1 MTLGS
6 HQAAVGRSQIHITP
20 AEIRSEATGR
30 RVVSP
35 APSRQH
41 HEGKLKMSV
50 PQVRPPGTF
59 EQDLTLGQARSLVQ
73 AALKQAFPDTEF
85 QISVYDRQRLEQQE
99 AGS

>member
-1 MTLGS
+1 
-6 HQAAVGRSQIHITP
+6 
-20 AEIRSEATGR
+20 
-30 RVVSP
+30 
-35 APSRQH
+35 
-41 HEGKLKMSV
+41 MSV